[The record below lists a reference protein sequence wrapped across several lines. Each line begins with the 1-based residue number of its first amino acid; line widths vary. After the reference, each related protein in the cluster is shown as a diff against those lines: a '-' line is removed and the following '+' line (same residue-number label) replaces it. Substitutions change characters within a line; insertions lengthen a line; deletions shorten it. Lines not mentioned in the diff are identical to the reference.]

1 MNLSNSGNLFLET
14 TIFFQWLL
22 GSKSDKIRIL
32 HVLGGNQRL
41 SSTYV
46 QAEYHTAAF
55 RAVVSMYN
63 LLCNMSSIED
73 AVAEWN
79 KQRGG
84 HYKRGIEMLLIAICR
99 SRADRAET
107 IDQLAYFIEEEIP
120 LAFDANVDVLLD
132 ETGYSQFVSLP
143 KIVEGRYVWD
153 ISFPPPVA
161 PKSLQVFLSENT
173 ERLKLI
179 HDYLSEERKQMET
192 IVRDIDRIL
201 AGEFNLGIRAWQR
214 LGDVI
219 IALEVPENCALFTTN
234 RQHFEPLCRV
244 LGIPLFPF

>member
-1 MNLSNSGNLFLET
+1 MNLSKSQDVFLET
-14 TIFFQWLL
+14 TIFFRRLL
-22 GSKSDKIRIL
+22 GSKVQRRSISKAL
-32 HVLGGNQRL
+32 KGHQRL
-41 SSTYV
+41 SSTYI
-46 QAEYHTAAF
+46 QAEYYNAAF
-55 RAVVSMYN
+55 RSATQMYN
-63 LLCNMSSIED
+63 LLCDTTSIED

-79 KQRGG
+79 KQRGE
-84 HYKRGIEMLLIAICR
+84 HYRRGIEMLLLAVCR
-99 SRADRAET
+99 RNADRYET
-107 IDQLAYFIEEEIP
+107 IDELAYFIEEAIGEV
-120 LAFDANVDVLLD
+120 FKTNVDVLFD
-132 ETGYSQFVSLP
+132 ETSSSQFVRLP
-143 KIVEGRYVWD
+143 QIVEGRYVWD